1 VNRAGRSNSRKDA
14 QPRTRRT
21 DASVGARAGGS
32 GPEASRPL
40 GGLAPRNEQIYEDLC
55 ARIRSGEYPLD
66 SQLPSERELT
76 TLYGVSRETLR
87 QALNR
92 AVQDGI
98 VAKVPGRGNFV
109 MRPRVAQDLS
119 QMESF
124 RSVIA
129 ALDMKPSY
137 RLLASR
143 WVPAPAEIASKLNLR
158 KGSSVLHID
167 AVGMASNRP
176 MAAYGSYLPRSV
188 ADEVLAKVGADGRS
202 TYELAALAL
211 GLAEL
216 RVDQT
221 FESVLVDEQTAGL
234 LEIPTGVSA
243 FRATSLF
250 STPAGEPIELRTA
263 IYPGGRYSFSVQRLV
278 PISS

>member
-1 VNRAGRSNSRKDA
+1 MHAVDPGHPA
-14 QPRTRRT
+14 P
-21 DASVGARAGGS
+21 
-32 GPEASRPL
+32 RPL
-40 GGLAPRNEQIYEDLC
+40 AGMAPRHEQIYEDLC

-76 TLYGVSRETLR
+76 SLYGVSRETLR

-109 MRPRVAQDLS
+109 SRQRVAQDLS
-119 QMESF
+119 QMETF

-137 RLLASR
+137 SVLASA
-143 WVPAPAEIASKLNLR
+143 WVIAQPEIANKLNLP
-158 KGSSVLHID
+158 KGSRVLQVD
-167 AVGMASNRP
+167 AVGMASGRP
-176 MAAYGSYLPRSV
+176 MAAYGSYLSPKV

-216 RVDQT
+216 RVEQN
-221 FESVLVDEQTAGL
+221 FESVLIDAPTALL
-234 LEIPTGVSA
+234 LEVPAGMSA
-243 FRATSLF
+243 FRTTSLF
-250 STPAGEPIELRTA
+250 STPAGEPIELRKA

-278 PISS
+278 PITH